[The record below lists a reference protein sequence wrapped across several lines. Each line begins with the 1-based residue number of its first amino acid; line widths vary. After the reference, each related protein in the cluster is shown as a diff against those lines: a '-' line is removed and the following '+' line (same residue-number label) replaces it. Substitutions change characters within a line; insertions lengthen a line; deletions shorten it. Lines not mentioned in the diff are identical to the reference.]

1 MFMLVAGSSH
11 TMLLLTTVLQR
22 KMMQVLHVKCQL
34 FCTALFI
41 VSEKVLQNRTA
52 AVIFTDLLG
61 RLSAVPFP

>member
-1 MFMLVAGSSH
+1 MFMLVVGSSH

-41 VSEKVLQNRTA
+41 IPEKALQNRTV
-52 AVIFTDLLG
+52 AVIFTDILG
-61 RLSAVPFP
+61 RLLALLFS